1 MPLTLFEVG
10 QSNTP
15 FTFSFSILILFS
27 PITTPKNPTSLTFHL
42 HFSSFTYRLFS
53 TNLFTTSSISLS
65 CSFSSS
71 TPTIILSM
79 KLATSP
85 VLIKFHR
92 ILFIIIQNI
101 AGELV
106 SLKNITVDSNN
117 PSRVMNT
124 TFHLSPF
131 FIHTL
136 LYPYCK
142 FNLVNTFFIPIF
154 STISKIR
161 GKG

>member
-1 MPLTLFEVG
+1 MLLTLFEVG

-15 FTFSFSILILFS
+15 FTFSFSILIPFS
-27 PITTPKNPTSLTFHL
+27 PITTPTSLTFHL

-92 ILFIIIQNI
+92 ILFIIIQNV

-117 PSRVMNT
+117 PSRVINT
-124 TFHLSPF
+124 TFHLSLF

-142 FNLVNTFFIPIF
+142 FDLVNTFFIPMF